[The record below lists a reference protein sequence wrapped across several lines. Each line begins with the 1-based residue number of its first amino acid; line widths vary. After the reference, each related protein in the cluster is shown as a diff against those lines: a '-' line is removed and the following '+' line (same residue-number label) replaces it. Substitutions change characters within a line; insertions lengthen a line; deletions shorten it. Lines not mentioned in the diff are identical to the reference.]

1 MSSVLCPGVCGR
13 AEQQRLAEPRHR
25 GHGAGPD
32 GDPGHVEQGQ
42 LPQAAAALQQGP
54 HRWLGLPL
62 ESGRETVTIMTGPR
76 TEVWKQS
83 IQLLNEL

>member
-1 MSSVLCPGVCGR
+1 MSGVCGR

-42 LPQAAAALQQGP
+42 LPQAAGGRGQEQAAEHVG
-54 HRWLGLPL
+54 
-62 ESGRETVTIMTGPR
+62 
-76 TEVWKQS
+76 
-83 IQLLNEL
+83 

>member
-1 MSSVLCPGVCGR
+1 MLSLSVPMSGVCGR

-42 LPQAAAALQQGP
+42 LPQAAGGRGQEQAAEHVGYTDGGP
-54 HRWLGLPL
+54 
-62 ESGRETVTIMTGPR
+62 
-76 TEVWKQS
+76 
-83 IQLLNEL
+83 N

>member
-1 MSSVLCPGVCGR
+1 MLSVSVPMSGVCGR

-42 LPQAAAALQQGP
+42 LPQAAGGRGQEQAAEHVGYTDGGCGKILQQY
-54 HRWLGLPL
+54 RQVVI
-62 ESGRETVTIMTGPR
+62 SYD
-76 TEVWKQS
+76 
-83 IQLLNEL
+83 

>member
-1 MSSVLCPGVCGR
+1 MLSLSVPMSGVCGR

-42 LPQAAAALQQGP
+42 LPQAAAALG
-54 HRWLGLPL
+54 HDG
-62 ESGRETVTIMTGPR
+62 
-76 TEVWKQS
+76 
-83 IQLLNEL
+83 